1 MKPKV
6 SKTFYTLRC
15 VDLYV
20 KPGGFTYDVRQ
31 AKVYTTRSQAERDRV
46 SGWKVVRISLDLA
59 TASL

>member
-1 MKPKV
+1 MKPKP
-6 SKTFYTLRC
+6 SKAFYALRC

>member
-1 MKPKV
+1 MKPKP
-6 SKTFYTLRC
+6 SKAFYALRC

-46 SGWKVVRISLDLA
+46 SGWKVVQISLDSG
-59 TASL
+59 TARL